1 MSSRISSAFFLVFL
15 LLAGALGA
23 LYYVKAEWTPPAVSV
38 APEQSTVSAGTV
50 FTVSAADAGA
60 GLRAILVTAT
70 QNGQSVEVVNKA
82 LPEGTRELREDFSL
96 PKAGLKNGP
105 VTLTVTV
112 KDASWHRLGHG
123 NRVDIVREMTV
134 DSKPPVI
141 SVLSGQHNVNQGGTG
156 LIVYS
161 TDEELV
167 RSGVRMGEHFFPGY
181 PYQPSKYLCFFAIPY
196 NADVKALTPVLTA
209 SDVAGN
215 EVSIGFFFN
224 PRPKKFKQDSINV
237 SENFLQSKM
246 GQFMQYY
253 PDLTRPIDIFLKVN
267 GELRAQNVAFLKD
280 LGRDTVPQ
288 MLWDG
293 PFIRLPNSA
302 PMAGFADNR
311 TYMHQGQAV
320 DNQTHLGVDLAS
332 LATSPVPA
340 GNPGRVVLAEF
351 MGIYGN
357 VVVLDHGFGIHSLYS
372 HLSEIHVHK
381 GETIQRGQVIG
392 KTGATGMAG
401 GDHLHFGMLVSGQ
414 EVQPIEWWD
423 DHWIKDNITS
433 KLQ

>member
-1 MSSRISSAFFLVFL
+1 MSSRISYAFFFVFL

-23 LYYVKAEWTPPAVSV
+23 LYYVKGEWNPPTLSVTPD
-38 APEQSTVSAGTV
+38 QSTAGASTV
-50 FTVSAADAGA
+50 FTVTASDADS
-60 GLRAILVTAT
+60 GLRLLHVTAT
-70 QNGQSVEVVNKA
+70 QNGNTIDIVKKD
-82 LPEGTRELREDFSL
+82 LPEGTRDLTETFSL
-96 PKAGLKNGP
+96 PKNVSNGA
-105 VTLTVTV
+105 VTLAVTV

-123 NRVDIVREMTV
+123 NRADFKRDMTV
-134 DSKPPVI
+134 DSKPPVV

-156 LIVYS
+156 LLVYS
-161 TDEELV
+161 TDEELGK
-167 RSGVRMGEHFFPGY
+167 SGVRMGEHFFPGY
-181 PYQPSKYLCFFAIPY
+181 PYQPGKYLCFFAIPY
-196 NADVKALTPVLTA
+196 SADVKALTPALVA
-209 SDVAGN
+209 SDLAGN
-215 EVSIGFFFN
+215 EVSISFFFN
-224 PRPKKFKQDSINV
+224 PRVKAFKHDSINV
-237 SENFLQSKM
+237 SDNFLQSKM
-246 GQFMQYY
+246 GQFTQYY
-253 PDLTRPIDIFLKVN
+253 PDQTQPIDIFLKVN
-267 GELRAQNVAFLKD
+267 SELRAKNVAYLLQ

-288 MLWDG
+288 KLWDG

-311 TYMHQGQAV
+311 TYMHGGQAV

-340 GNPGRVVLAEF
+340 GNTGRVVLAEF

-357 VVVLDHGFGIHSLYS
+357 VVVLDHGFGIQSLYS

-381 GETIQRGQVIG
+381 GETVQRGQTIG

-401 GDHLHFGMLVSGQ
+401 GDHLHFGMLVSGL

-423 DHWIKDNITS
+423 QHWIKDNITS

>member
-1 MSSRISSAFFLVFL
+1 MSSRISYAFFFVFL

-23 LYYVKAEWTPPAVSV
+23 LYYVKGEWNPPTLSVTPD
-38 APEQSTVSAGTV
+38 QSTAGASTV
-50 FTVSAADAGA
+50 FTVTASDADS
-60 GLRAILVTAT
+60 GLRLLHVTAT
-70 QNGQSVEVVNKA
+70 QNGNTIDIVKKD
-82 LPEGTRELREDFSL
+82 LPEGTRDLTETFSL
-96 PKAGLKNGP
+96 PKNVSNGA
-105 VTLTVTV
+105 VTLAVTV

-123 NRVDIVREMTV
+123 NRADFKRDMTV
-134 DSKPPVI
+134 DSKPPVV

-156 LIVYS
+156 LLVYS
-161 TDEELV
+161 TDEELG

-181 PYQPSKYLCFFAIPY
+181 PYQPGKYLCFFAIPY
-196 NADVKALTPVLTA
+196 NADVKALTPALVA
-209 SDVAGN
+209 SDLAGN

-224 PRPKKFKQDSINV
+224 PRTKAFKHDSINV
-237 SENFLQSKM
+237 SDTFLQSKM
-246 GQFMQYY
+246 GQFTQYY
-253 PDLTRPIDIFLKVN
+253 PDLTQPIDIFLKVN
-267 GELRAQNVAFLKD
+267 SELRAKNVGFLMQV
-280 LGRDTVPQ
+280 GRDTVPQ
-288 MLWDG
+288 KLWDG

-311 TYMHQGQAV
+311 TYMHGGQAV

-332 LATSPVPA
+332 LAASPVPA
-340 GNPGRVVLAEF
+340 GNTGRVVLAEF

-357 VVVLDHGFGIHSLYS
+357 VVVLDHGFGIQSLYS

-381 GETIQRGQVIG
+381 GETVQRGQVIG

-401 GDHLHFGMLVSGQ
+401 GDHLHFGMLVSGL

-423 DHWIKDNITS
+423 PHWIKDNITS